1 MSDSS
6 QNVAAFDRSTSVK
19 SFLSPLHELLNDDR
33 ITEIAVN
40 DPGRVWYERNSVWSY
55 EKFPSFTSI
64 HMQQLGTAVAAFS
77 NQELSRKNPL
87 ISADMPDGS
96 RIQFIGEPAVPNGKI
111 SMTMMKVSNQN
122 RSLSDYSAQG
132 LFDHVRPVNLGL
144 RAYEIDIKR
153 LLSERNYEGALRA
166 AVAAK
171 LNIVFSGKT
180 GSGKTTFMK
189 AMAKEIPLHERIIT
203 IEDVREL
210 HLPHDNVVNLVYS
223 KGGQSAANVTAK
235 DLLECCLRSKPDR
248 ILLAEVR
255 GDECLYYVR
264 VAASGHP
271 GSMTSMH
278 GGSPAEAFEQM
289 AIMIQDSKGGANLT
303 FDVIKRLLTLTID
316 MVIQFQCD
324 DGIRYI
330 SEIYYDPDKKLK
342 VSQQ

>member
-1 MSDSS
+1 MTDQSP
-6 QNVAAFDRSTSVK
+6 AAFDRSTTVRSY
-19 SFLSPLHELLNDDR
+19 LSPLAELMSDDK

-40 DPGRVWYERNSVWSY
+40 EPGRVWFERNSVWDSV
-55 EKFPSFTSI
+55 PSPAFTAV
-64 HMQQLGTAVAAFS
+64 HMRHLGIAVAAFS

-96 RIQFIGEPAVPNGKI
+96 RIQFIGEPAVPVGKP
-111 SMTMMKVSNQN
+111 SMTMRKVSKQN
-122 RSLSDYSAQG
+122 RKLGDYAAEG
-132 LFDHVRPVNLGL
+132 LFDRVRPVTSGL
-144 RAYEIDIKR
+144 RQHEIDIKQM
-153 LLSERNYEGALRA
+153 LAAKNYEGALRA
-166 AVAAK
+166 AVASK
-171 LNIVFSGKT
+171 LNIVFAGKT

-189 AMAKEIPLHERIIT
+189 AMGREIPLHERIIT

-210 HLPHDNVVNLVYS
+210 HLPHKNVVNLVYS
-223 KGGQSAANVTAK
+223 KGSLSAADVSAK

-278 GGSPAEAFEQM
+278 AGTPAEAMEQM

-316 MVIQFQCD
+316 MIIQFQCD
-324 DGIRYI
+324 DGARYI
-330 SEIYYDPDKKLK
+330 SEIYYDPDKKLAL
-342 VSQQ
+342 SLH